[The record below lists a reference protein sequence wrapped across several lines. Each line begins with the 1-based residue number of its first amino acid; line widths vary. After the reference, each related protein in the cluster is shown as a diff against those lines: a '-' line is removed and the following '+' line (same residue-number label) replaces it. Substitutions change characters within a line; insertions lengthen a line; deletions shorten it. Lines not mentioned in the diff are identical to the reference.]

1 MWKNYSAEFIKRN
14 RASGGAIIAAA
25 FISSIFL
32 SFLCCFFY
40 NVWLSEIEGIIDRE
54 GGWQGR
60 ITGELNRE
68 ALDTI
73 QNFPNVERAVINEE
87 LSMEQET
94 AVDIYFHNMR
104 TIFED
109 MPLITDKLGLEST
122 AAKYHAVLLSR
133 YLIHDPDDKTPPLL
147 MTFYVI
153 ILLIVSFSLILII
166 HNSFA
171 SSMRARIHQFG
182 IFSSIG
188 ATPRQILTC
197 LMEEAAV
204 LCAIPLLFGSFL
216 GIMAAAGT
224 MEIMNKIAKDIPG
237 VGSIHFQYHP
247 AVFFITIL
255 SCAFT
260 VLFSAWLPAKKLSRL
275 TPLEA
280 VRSSGSLTLKKK
292 KQSRILSFLF
302 GMEGELAGNALKAQ
316 KKALRTSTLSLT
328 LSFLGF
334 SLMLCFFVL
343 SGISTKYTY
352 FERYQDVWDVMVTI
366 KDTAI
371 QDFSL
376 TQEVKSLEGT
386 RDCVVYQ
393 KASALCPVSVEWQSE
408 ELISLGSLDS
418 ENGFAKAPIIIL
430 DDQSFTQYC
439 RQTGITPR
447 LDGAIILNRIWD
459 NIHSNFRYKKYI
471 PFVKEDKNTI
481 VLKGSENENEVQV
494 PVLSYTAEVPVLR
507 EEYDNYALVHF
518 MPLSLW
524 ETISGRIKG
533 AEADTFIRILGEEEA
548 TLSRMEELEMKLLQI
563 AGKNY
568 EIETENRIEEK
579 ITNDYMVYC
588 YQLLLGGFCVL
599 LAGIGIAN
607 VFSNTLGFLT
617 QRKRELAQYMSV
629 GMTPAGI
636 RKMFCIEALVI
647 AGRPL
652 LITIPLT
659 TAFMAFAVK
668 ASFLNPIE
676 FIREAPFIPMAIF
689 SLAVFGFVALAYY
702 IGGRR
707 VLKCDLNETLRND
720 TMI

>member
-1 MWKNYSAEFIKRN
+1 MT
-14 RASGGAIIAAA
+14 AA
-25 FISSIFL
+25 FIASIFL

-40 NVWLSEIEGIIDRE
+40 NVWLSEIEGIINRE

-73 QNFPNVERAVINEE
+73 QNFPNVERAVINKE
-87 LSMEQET
+87 LSMDEET
-94 AVDIYFHNMR
+94 VVDVYFHNRR

-122 AAKYHAVLLSR
+122 AAKYHAALLSR
-133 YLIHDPDDKTPPLL
+133 YLIHDPDDETPPLL

-153 ILLIVSFSLILII
+153 IFLIVSFSLILII

-171 SSMRARIHQFG
+171 ASMRARVHQFG

-188 ATPRQILTC
+188 ATPRQILIC
-197 LMEEAAV
+197 LIQEAAV
-204 LCAIPLLFGSFL
+204 LCAVPLLLGSLF

-237 VGSIHFQYHP
+237 TTGIHFQYHP

-260 VLFSAWLPAKKLSRL
+260 VLFSVWLPARKLSRL

-280 VRSSGSLTLKKK
+280 IRSSGGLTLKRK
-292 KQSRILSFLF
+292 KQSRILAFLF

-352 FERYQDVWDVMVTI
+352 FDRYQDVWDVMVTV

-371 QDFSL
+371 EDFSL
-376 TQEVKSLEGT
+376 IKEVKSLKGT
-386 RDCVVYQ
+386 KDCAVYQ
-393 KASALCPVSVEWQSE
+393 KASALCSVSKEWQSE
-408 ELISLGSLDS
+408 EVISLGSSDS
-418 ENGFAKAPIIIL
+418 GNGLVKAPIVIL
-430 DDQSFTQYC
+430 DDQSFSQYC
-439 RQTGITPR
+439 RQTGITPS
-447 LDGAIILNRIWD
+447 LDGVIILNRIWD

-471 PFVKEDKNTI
+471 PFVKENKNTI
-481 VLKGSENENEVQV
+481 ALKSSETENEVQV
-494 PVLSYTAEVPVLR
+494 PVLSYTAKVPVLR

-533 AEADTFIRILGEEEA
+533 AEEDTFIRILGEEEA
-548 TLSRMEELEMKLLQI
+548 TLARMTELEMTLSQL
-563 AGKNY
+563 AGRDY
-568 EIETENRIEEK
+568 EIEMENRIGEK
-579 ITNDYMVYC
+579 ITNDYIIYC
-588 YQLLLGGFCVL
+588 YELLLGGFCVL

-617 QRKRELAQYMSV
+617 QRKRELAQYISV

-636 RKMFCIEALVI
+636 GKMFCIEALVI

-659 TAFMAFAVK
+659 AAFTAFAVK
-668 ASFLNPIE
+668 ASFLNPME
-676 FIREAPFIPMAIF
+676 FIKEAPFLPITVF

>member
-1 MWKNYSAEFIKRN
+1 MT
-14 RASGGAIIAAA
+14 AA
-25 FISSIFL
+25 FIASIFL

-40 NVWLSEIEGIIDRE
+40 NVWLSEIEGIINRE

-73 QNFPNVERAVINEE
+73 QNFPNVERAVINKE
-87 LSMEQET
+87 LSMDEET
-94 AVDIYFHNMR
+94 VVDVYFHNRR

-122 AAKYHAVLLSR
+122 AAKYHAALLSR
-133 YLIHDPDDKTPPLL
+133 YLIHDPDDETPPLL

-153 ILLIVSFSLILII
+153 IFLIVSFSLILII

-171 SSMRARIHQFG
+171 ASMRARVHQFG

-188 ATPRQILTC
+188 ATPRQILIC
-197 LMEEAAV
+197 LIQEAAV
-204 LCAIPLLFGSFL
+204 LCAVPLLLGSLF

-237 VGSIHFQYHP
+237 TTGIHFQYHP

-260 VLFSAWLPAKKLSRL
+260 VLFSAWLPARKLSRL

-280 VRSSGSLTLKKK
+280 IRSSGGLTLKRK
-292 KQSRILSFLF
+292 KQSRILAFLF

-352 FERYQDVWDVMVTI
+352 FDRYQDVWDVMVTV

-371 QDFSL
+371 EDFSL
-376 TQEVKSLEGT
+376 IKEVKSLEGT
-386 RDCVVYQ
+386 KDCAVYQ
-393 KASALCPVSVEWQSE
+393 KASALCSVSKEWQSE
-408 ELISLGSLDS
+408 EVISLGSSD
-418 ENGFAKAPIIIL
+418 NGNGLVKAPIVIL
-430 DDQSFTQYC
+430 DDQSFSQYC
-439 RQTGITPR
+439 RHTGITPS
-447 LDGAIILNRIWD
+447 LDGVIILNRIWD

-471 PFVKEDKNTI
+471 PFVKENKNTI
-481 VLKGSENENEVQV
+481 ALKSSETENEVQV
-494 PVLSYTAEVPVLR
+494 PVLSYTAKVPVLR

-533 AEADTFIRILGEEEA
+533 AEEDTFIRILGEEEA
-548 TLSRMEELEMKLLQI
+548 TLARMTELEMTLSQLT
-563 AGKNY
+563 GRDY
-568 EIETENRIEEK
+568 EIEMENRIGEK
-579 ITNDYMVYC
+579 ITNDYIIYC
-588 YQLLLGGFCVL
+588 YELLLGGFCVL

-617 QRKRELAQYMSV
+617 QRKRELAQYISV

-636 RKMFCIEALVI
+636 GKMFCIEALVI

-659 TAFMAFAVK
+659 AAFTAFAVK
-668 ASFLNPIE
+668 ASFLNPME
-676 FIREAPFIPMAIF
+676 FIKEAPFLPITVF

>member
-1 MWKNYSAEFIKRN
+1 MT
-14 RASGGAIIAAA
+14 AA
-25 FISSIFL
+25 FIASIFL

-40 NVWLSEIEGIIDRE
+40 NVWLSEIEGIINRE

-73 QNFPNVERAVINEE
+73 QNFPNVERAVINKE
-87 LSMEQET
+87 LSMDEET
-94 AVDIYFHNMR
+94 VVDVYFHNRR

-122 AAKYHAVLLSR
+122 AAKYHAALLSR
-133 YLIHDPDDKTPPLL
+133 YLIHDPDDETPPLL

-153 ILLIVSFSLILII
+153 IFLIVSFSLILII

-171 SSMRARIHQFG
+171 ASMRARVHQFG

-188 ATPRQILTC
+188 ATPRQILIC
-197 LMEEAAV
+197 LIQEAAV
-204 LCAIPLLFGSFL
+204 LCAVPLLLGSLF

-237 VGSIHFQYHP
+237 TTGIHFQYHP

-260 VLFSAWLPAKKLSRL
+260 VLFSAWLPARKLSRL

-280 VRSSGSLTLKKK
+280 IRSRGGLTLKRK

-352 FERYQDVWDVMVTI
+352 FDRYQDVWDVMVTV

-371 QDFSL
+371 EDFSL
-376 TQEVKSLEGT
+376 IKEVKSLEGT
-386 RDCVVYQ
+386 KDCAVYQ
-393 KASALCPVSVEWQSE
+393 KASALCSVSKEWQSE
-408 ELISLGSLDS
+408 EVISLGSSDS
-418 ENGFAKAPIIIL
+418 GNGLVKAPIVIL
-430 DDQSFTQYC
+430 DDQSFSQYC
-439 RQTGITPR
+439 RHTGITPS
-447 LDGAIILNRIWD
+447 LDGVIILNRIWD

-471 PFVKEDKNTI
+471 PFVKENKNTI
-481 VLKGSENENEVQV
+481 ALKSSETENEVQV
-494 PVLSYTAEVPVLR
+494 PVLSYTAKVPVLR

-533 AEADTFIRILGEEEA
+533 AEEDTFIRILGEEEA
-548 TLSRMEELEMKLLQI
+548 TLARMTELEMTLSQLT
-563 AGKNY
+563 GRDY
-568 EIETENRIEEK
+568 EIEMENRIGEK
-579 ITNDYMVYC
+579 ITNDYIIYC
-588 YQLLLGGFCVL
+588 YELLLGGFCVL

-617 QRKRELAQYMSV
+617 QRKRELAQYISV

-636 RKMFCIEALVI
+636 GKMFCIEALVI

-659 TAFMAFAVK
+659 AAFTAFAVK
-668 ASFLNPIE
+668 ASFLNPME
-676 FIREAPFIPMAIF
+676 FIKEAPFLPIIVF